1 MKALK
6 QYFPV
11 ILSIKLYKVDLLTS
25 ESADESCDVTI
36 QMKPILQ
43 NFCKVLAIC

>member
-1 MKALK
+1 MKAAE

-11 ILSIKLYKVDLLTS
+11 LLFIKLYKMVLTS

-43 NFCKVLAIC
+43 NFCKVLAIF

>member
-1 MKALK
+1 MKASK

-11 ILSIKLYKVDLLTS
+11 VLFIKLYKVVLPS
-25 ESADESCDVTI
+25 ESVDESCDVTI
-36 QMKPILQ
+36 QMKPLLQ